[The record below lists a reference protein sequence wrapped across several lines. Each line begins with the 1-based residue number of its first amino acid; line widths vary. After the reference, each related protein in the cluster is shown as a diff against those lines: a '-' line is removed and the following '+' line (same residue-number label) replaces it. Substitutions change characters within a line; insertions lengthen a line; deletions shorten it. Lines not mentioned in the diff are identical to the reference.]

1 MKCVGVPPSEPGEL
15 LLRPLRGKGFHRIP
29 PQLVLWA
36 VLSPG
41 ISWSTLPSVQPSV
54 ESIFLSRT
62 RRASRPASHPAS
74 VTQILQNL
82 PHSPASPTL
91 WGRDDAALPGSQT
104 PLVYRWAAWGC
115 GGSSLCAFR
124 AGEEVRY
131 FFSKLAGTAAFPEG
145 TKRNCLAVRTR
156 TQMFSQDSH

>member
-41 ISWSTLPSVQPSV
+41 ISWSTLPSVQPGV

-82 PHSPASPTL
+82 PHSPASPAL

-104 PLVYRWAAWGC
+104 PMIYRWAAWGC
-115 GGSSLCAFR
+115 GGSRLCAFR